1 MSKISYGKTSY
12 IKIPCQVIRDL
23 LPLYVDD
30 AVSDESRKMI
40 DEHLLSC
47 EGCRKELERLRSGI
61 LIPIS
66 RGEEKENAGLFR
78 RFRRKFRKRKIRIA
92 VISVL
97 ATVLALAGLYCLA
110 VLHTWVIPYDA
121 SLVNVE
127 YEDGSLYA
135 EFTGKNYYS
144 SYGYGDNA
152 GVVIDGEKKNIY
164 ILCYEE
170 NLWSRYVDPL
180 IGREITE
187 QDRRYEI
194 WDQDMDFDVDIVYY
208 GSEADMRRT
217 EPYTEEELQGMPVL
231 WERAQED

>member
-78 RFRRKFRKRKIRIA
+78 RFRRKFRK
-92 VISVL
+92 
-97 ATVLALAGLYCLA
+97 
-110 VLHTWVIPYDA
+110 
-121 SLVNVE
+121 
-127 YEDGSLYA
+127 
-135 EFTGKNYYS
+135 GKS
-144 SYGYGDNA
+144 GP
-152 GVVIDGEKKNIY
+152 I
-164 ILCYEE
+164 
-170 NLWSRYVDPL
+170 
-180 IGREITE
+180 
-187 QDRRYEI
+187 
-194 WDQDMDFDVDIVYY
+194 
-208 GSEADMRRT
+208 
-217 EPYTEEELQGMPVL
+217 
-231 WERAQED
+231 